1 MVSAANAVLTVDLS
15 VIRNNIRIILSEA
28 KGCRIIPVL
37 KADAYGF
44 GMIRV
49 ATAIEDLPS
58 VACFAVAQVPEGLK
72 LREGGIRKDILILGE
87 PLPFQ
92 MDAALKNGLTLTAG
106 RVSDIATYAASAQK
120 LGMKMKVQI
129 KFDTGLHRIGIE
141 KESIQD
147 LIETL
152 NAAAPV
158 IELAGVYSHFRDP
171 GNAALCKSQFLL
183 FTDCCDR
190 LSRAGFHVPLRHIAD
205 SAGSERYPK
214 YALDAV
220 RIGRRLYFDAPS
232 GHSGKIR
239 EAASLRSYILD
250 VQPRAAHTK
259 LGYGDGIT
267 LEKDADVAVIG
278 IGYGDGLPPSCAE
291 SGMTVLIRQKRC
303 RVLWCFMDQCLV
315 DVTGIGAKP
324 GDSVTLFGSD
334 GYGNSI
340 SAQEQASVT
349 GAPEGCGLTSLLS
362 PRVARIYR

>member
-15 VIRNNIRIILSEA
+15 VIRNNIRIILSET
-28 KGCRIIPVL
+28 KGCGIIPVL
-37 KADAYGF
+37 KADAYGL
-44 GMIRV
+44 GMIPV
-49 ATAIEDLPS
+49 ARAIEDLPS
-58 VACFAVAQVPEGLK
+58 VACFAVAQVSEGLK
-72 LREGGIRKDILILGE
+72 LREGGIGKDILVLGE

-92 MDAALKNGLTLTAG
+92 IDAALKNGLTLTAG
-106 RVSDIATYAASAQK
+106 RVPDIATYSAAAQR
-120 LGMKMKVQI
+120 LGMKTKVQI
-129 KFDTGLHRIGIE
+129 KFDTGLHRIGIG
-141 KESIQD
+141 KESIKE
-147 LIETL
+147 LIGAL
-152 NAAAPV
+152 NAAAPAL
-158 IELAGVYSHFRDP
+158 ELAGVYSHFKDP
-171 GNAALCKSQFLL
+171 RNIALCKSQYLL

-190 LSRAGFHVPLRHIAD
+190 LSQVGFPVPLRHIAD

-239 EAASLRSYILD
+239 EAASLRSYVLD

-267 LEKDADVAVIG
+267 LEKDTDVAVIG

-291 SGMTVLIRQKRC
+291 SGMTVLLRKKRC
-303 RVLWCFMDQCLV
+303 RILWCFMDQCLV
-315 DVTGIGAKP
+315 DVTGTGAKP

-362 PRVARIYR
+362 SRVDKVYL

>member
-1 MVSAANAVLTVDLS
+1 MVSSANAVLTVDLS

-37 KADAYGF
+37 KADAYGL
-44 GMIRV
+44 GMIPV
-49 ATAIEDLPS
+49 AKSIEDLPS

-72 LREGGIRKDILILGE
+72 LRDGGIGKDILILGE

-92 MDAALKNGLTLTAG
+92 VDAALKNGLTLTVG
-106 RVSDIATYAASAQK
+106 RVSDIPAYAAAAQK
-120 LGMKMKVQI
+120 LGTKAKVQI
-129 KFDTGLHRIGIE
+129 KFDTGLHRIGIGN
-141 KESIQD
+141 ESIKE
-147 LIETL
+147 LTEAL
-152 NAAAPV
+152 YAAAPV
-158 IELAGVYSHFRDP
+158 LELAGVYSHFKDP
-171 GNAALCKSQFLL
+171 GNAALCKAQFLL

-190 LSRAGFHVPLRHIAD
+190 LSRAGFSLPLRHIAD

-239 EAASLRSYILD
+239 EAASLHSYVLD
-250 VQPRAAHTK
+250 VQSRAAHTK

-267 LEKDADVAVIG
+267 LEKSADVAVIG
-278 IGYGDGLPPSCAE
+278 IGYGDGLPPSCSE
-291 SGMTVLIRQKRC
+291 SGMTVLVRKKRC
-303 RVLWCFMDQCLV
+303 RILWCFMDQCLV
-315 DVTGIGAKP
+315 DVTGTGAKP

-340 SAQEQASVT
+340 SAQEQANVT

-362 PRVARIYR
+362 SRIARVYL